1 MRTEQDKINRRE
13 ANRRYYNLEEN
24 KEQKREY
31 MRKYN
36 KRNKQTSILIMN
48 NGQKKMVTET
58 MIHLILKILLA
69 LKMAPK
75 DKDLQKIYNQVFSDA
90 MRIRRSI

>member
-13 ANRRYYNLEEN
+13 ANQRYYKLEEN

-36 KRNKQTSILIMN
+36 KRNKKYLYPHHEEWAIK
-48 NGQKKMVTET
+48 NGYRENDTLNSKNTVIFKNGAE
-58 MIHLILKILLA
+58 
-69 LKMAPK
+69 
-75 DKDLQKIYNQVFSDA
+75 
-90 MRIRRSI
+90 R